1 LQQTPLFF
9 ESIVTNTQPNILEAR
24 QIHFAYKDREVLNDF
39 SISVSKGEIFGLLG
53 PNGSGKSTFLRLL
66 CGFDRASS
74 GTFTFEGAEFT
85 TPSKEFRQAV
95 GVVFQSPSLDDKLSA
110 WKNLCLA
117 GRSRGLPAKVVE
129 EQATDLLSRVGLT
142 DRADDLVGTFSGGMK
157 RKLDLARA
165 LLHRPRILLMDEP
178 SSGLDE
184 ASFRSLWSHLKQLQA
199 EIDLTVIV
207 ATHRPE
213 EADYC
218 HRLAVLQSGRIQKV
232 ESPDQMR
239 KSLAQDL
246 LVFEGKDTET
256 LASNLEKATGL
267 AVRVDGNQVMI
278 ECGEGSTMIPTLMSQ
293 LPEGSVTA
301 VSLRQPGLG
310 DAFLK
315 LTGVSLASEE
325 EGGR

>member
-1 LQQTPLFF
+1 
-9 ESIVTNTQPNILEAR
+9 VTNTQPTILEAR

-39 SISVSKGEIFGLLG
+39 SISVAKGEIFGLLG

-74 GTFTFEGAEFT
+74 GTFTFEGSEFT
-85 TPSKEFRQAV
+85 TPSKDFRKAV

-110 WKNLCLA
+110 WKNLYLA
-117 GRSRGLPAKVVE
+117 GRSRGLPAAMVE
-129 EQATDLLSRVGLT
+129 KQATDLLKRVGLSE
-142 DRADDLVGTFSGGMK
+142 RADDLVGTFSGGMK

-165 LLHRPRILLMDEP
+165 LLHRPSILLMDEP

-184 ASFRSLWSHLKQLQA
+184 ASFRSLWSHLQQLQS
-199 EIDLTVIV
+199 ESELTVIV

-239 KSLAQDL
+239 TSLAQDL
-246 LVFEGKDTET
+246 LVFEGKNIEE
-256 LASNLEKATGL
+256 LAKDLEKATGL
-267 AVRVDGNQVMI
+267 PVRIDGNQVMI
-278 ECGEGSTMIPTLMSQ
+278 ECAEGSTMIPTLMGQ

-315 LTGVSLASEE
+315 LTGVSLASDE
-325 EGGR
+325 EGGQ

>member
-1 LQQTPLFF
+1 M
-9 ESIVTNTQPNILEAR
+9 TNNQPTILEAR
-24 QIHFAYKDREVLNDF
+24 QIHFAYKEREVLNDF
-39 SISVSKGEIFGLLG
+39 SITVSKGEIFGLLG

-66 CGFDRASS
+66 CGFDRASR

-85 TPSKEFRQAV
+85 TPSKDFRQAV
-95 GVVFQSPSLDDKLSA
+95 GVVFQSPSLDDKLTA
-110 WKNLCLA
+110 RKNLYLA
-117 GRSRGLPAKVVE
+117 GRSRGLPGAVVE
-129 EQATDLLSRVGLT
+129 KQAADLLSRVGLS

-165 LLHRPRILLMDEP
+165 LLHGPRILLMDEP

-184 ASFRSLWSHLKQLQA
+184 ASFRSLWSHLEQLQA
-199 EIDLTVIV
+199 ETDLTVIV

-232 ESPDQMR
+232 ESPEQMR

-246 LVFEGKDTET
+246 LVFEGTDTKA
-256 LASNLEKATGL
+256 LAADLEKATQL
-267 AVRVDGNQVMI
+267 PVRVDGNQVMI
-278 ECGEGSTMIPTLMSQ
+278 ECAEGSTMIPSLMAQ
-293 LPEGSVTA
+293 LPDGSVTA

-315 LTGVSLASEE
+315 LTGVSLAADE
-325 EGGR
+325 EGTR